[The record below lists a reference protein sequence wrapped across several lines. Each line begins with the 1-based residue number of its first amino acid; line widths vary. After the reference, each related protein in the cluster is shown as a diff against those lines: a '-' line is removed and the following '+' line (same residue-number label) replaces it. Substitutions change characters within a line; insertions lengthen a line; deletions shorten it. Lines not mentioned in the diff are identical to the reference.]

1 MPKDPWPLIH
11 AERRALL
18 DDVKPLSEEQWAT
31 ASLCDGWSVRDVF
44 GHITATA
51 KQTPPRFFAGLIGT
65 GFKFNALMDKLV
77 ARETAVPASAQI
89 AEFES
94 RITATNSPP
103 GPGDTWLGEI
113 IVHAEDL
120 RRPLGITRQYP
131 PEAVTRVIDSY
142 KGSNLLIGG
151 KRRVA
156 GLGLRATDADW
167 STGVGPEV
175 TGSALS
181 LLLATAGRESALE
194 ELAGPGLAE
203 LRTRFQPTR

>member
-1 MPKDPWPLIH
+1 MSNGPWPLIH

-31 ASLCDGWSVRDVF
+31 ASLCAGWSVREVF

-51 KQTPPRFFAGLIGT
+51 KQTPPKFFAGLIGS

-89 AEFES
+89 ADFEQHL
-94 RITATNSPP
+94 TATNSPP
-103 GPGDTWLGEI
+103 GPADTWLGEI
-113 IVHAEDL
+113 IVHSEDL
-120 RRPLGITRQYP
+120 RRPLGITREYP
-131 PEAVTRVIDSY
+131 SEAVTRVIDSY

-156 GLGLRATDADW
+156 GLKLRATDADW
-167 STGVGPEV
+167 STGEGAEV
-175 TGSALS
+175 TGSAIS
-181 LLLATAGRESALE
+181 LLLATAGRASALE
-194 ELAGPGLAE
+194 GLAGPGLAE
-203 LRTRFQPTR
+203 LQSRF

>member
-18 DDVKPLSEEQWAT
+18 DDVKPLSKEQWAT
-31 ASLCDGWSVRDVF
+31 ASLCTGWSVRDVF

-51 KQTPPRFFAGLIGT
+51 KQTPPKFFAGLIGS

-77 ARETAVPASAQI
+77 ARETAVPVSAQI
-89 AEFES
+89 AEFEE

-103 GPGDTWLGEI
+103 GPADTWLGEI
-113 IVHAEDL
+113 VVHSEDL
-120 RRPLGITRQYP
+120 RRPLGITRGYP

-142 KGSNLLIGG
+142 RGSNLLIGG

-156 GLGLRATDADW
+156 GLRLRATDADW
-167 STGVGPEV
+167 STGEGPEV
-175 TGSALS
+175 TGSAIS
-181 LLLATAGRESALE
+181 LLLATAGRASALE
-194 ELAGPGLAE
+194 GLAGPGLAE
-203 LRTRFQPTR
+203 LRTRF